1 MNVEKLEKL
10 PPPPGV
16 IGSLRAG
23 FDVVSSHVWLI
34 LVPVVLD
41 VVLWLGPRLSAGNLM
56 SRVIAGLIGI
66 MDETRPFPPQ
76 DINSLTVF
84 AENSS
89 RFNWLSWIRTFPVGA
104 SSLEAYSYPVDFP
117 LQTPLGLQSV
127 VQIGSVV
134 NLLGWTFLLTIAGWI
149 VGGLYFR
156 WVSVTTLGEEE
167 AGISPMRAIAQT
179 FLLSLGWSLGG
190 FIVMIPLLFV
200 LVLLTMIS
208 PLLSNTIVIVILIL
222 SYWLIVPLFFMP
234 HGIFAR
240 KQNALFSVLSS
251 LRMSRFT
258 LPTSGMFVF
267 SVFLLARG
275 LSYLWSVPKNDS
287 WMTLVG
293 ISGHAFI
300 TTALLAASLVYY
312 RDMNV
317 WIQHALEKLQQKQ
330 STPTQQA

>member
-34 LVPVVLD
+34 LVPIVLD
-41 VVLWLGPRLSAGNLM
+41 VFLWLGPRLSAGNLFSRM
-56 SRVIAGLIGI
+56 STVLID
-66 MDETRPFPPQ
+66 MMNRMSTVPPQ
-76 DINSLTVF
+76 DAQSLTDLADVT
-84 AENSS
+84 S
-89 RFNWLSWIRTFPVGA
+89 RLNWLAWIRTFPIGV
-104 SSLEAYSYPVDFP
+104 SSLKAFTYPADLP
-117 LQTPLGLQSV
+117 LQTPLGFQII
-127 VQIGSVV
+127 VQIGSVFS
-134 NLLGWTFLLTIAGWI
+134 LLGWTILLTIVGW
-149 VGGLYFR
+149 VAGGLYFR
-156 WVSVTTLGEEE
+156 WVSVTTLGRDA
-167 AGISPMRAIAQT
+167 AGITPIRAIVQT
-179 FLLSLGWSLGG
+179 FLLSLIWTVGTTIIL
-190 FIVMIPLLFV
+190 MP
-200 LVLLTMIS
+200 VLLVVSLMTAIS
-208 PLLSNTIVIVILIL
+208 PVLGNAVLIVILLL

-240 KQNALFSVLSS
+240 RQNALFSALSS
-251 LRMSRFT
+251 FRMSRFT

-300 TTALLAASLVYY
+300 TTAILAASLVYY

-317 WIQHALEKLQQKQ
+317 WIQNALEQLQQKQ
-330 STPTQQA
+330 SAPTQRA